1 MIRSSLLIAFLCFSV
16 FVNAQTKVG
25 TIDTDYILS
34 QMPEMEEV
42 NKGLQAYDKQLQEDF
57 QGNVKQY
64 DTLVKTYQANA
75 ETLAEEARQESESEI
90 IELENQIKQFRQRA
104 QVMMQMRRNELTNP
118 LYEKI
123 DAAMRAVIQEE
134 GFTQILHAGGNSLAF
149 SAEEYDITEMVMEK
163 MGIEAKAPTEVE
175 EE

>member
-1 MIRSSLLIAFLCFSV
+1 MIRSSLIIAFLTFSI
-16 FVNAQTKVG
+16 FASAQSKIG

-42 NKGLQAYDKQLQEDF
+42 NKGLEAYDKKLQQDF
-57 QGNVKQY
+57 QTNVKQY

-75 ETLAEEARQESESEI
+75 ESLAAEARQESESEI

-104 QVMMQMRRNELTNP
+104 QLMMQMRRNELTKP

-123 DAAMRAVIQEE
+123 DAAMRQVIAAE
-134 GFTQILHAGGNSLAF
+134 GFTQIFHAGGNNLAF
-149 SAEEYDITEMVMEK
+149 SAEEYDITEKVMSK
-163 MGIEAKAPTEVE
+163 MGVEPKAAGTNKE
-175 EE
+175 

>member
-1 MIRSSLLIAFLCFSV
+1 MTRSSLLIAFLCFSV
-16 FVNAQTKVG
+16 FVSAQTKVG

-42 NKGLQAYDKQLQEDF
+42 NEGLQAYDKQLQQDF
-57 QGNVKQY
+57 QGSVKKY
-64 DTLVKTYQANA
+64 DTLVKSYQANV
-75 ETLAEEARQESESEI
+75 ETLADEARQQSESEI

-123 DAAMRAVIQEE
+123 NVAMRAVIQEE

-149 SAEEYDITEMVMEK
+149 SAEEYDITEKVMNK
-163 MGIEAKAPTEVE
+163 MGIEIPETTE
-175 EE
+175 EEE

>member
-1 MIRSSLLIAFLCFSV
+1 MIRSSLIIAFLTFSI
-16 FVNAQTKVG
+16 FSSAQTKVG
-25 TIDTDYILS
+25 TIDTDYILA

-42 NKGLQAYDKQLQEDF
+42 NKGLEAYDKQLQQDF
-57 QGNVKQY
+57 QANIKQY

-75 ETLAEEARQESESEI
+75 ESLAAEARQESESKI

-104 QVMMQMRRNELTNP
+104 QLMMQMRKNELTSP

-123 DAAMRAVIQEE
+123 DAAMRQVIKEE
-134 GFTQILHAGGNSLAF
+134 EFTQILHAGGNSLAF
-149 SAEEYDITEMVMEK
+149 SAEEYDITERVMAR

>member
-1 MIRSSLLIAFLCFSV
+1 MIRSSLLIAFLTFSI
-16 FVNAQTKVG
+16 FASAQTKVG

-34 QMPEMEEV
+34 QMPEMEAV
-42 NKGLQAYDKQLQEDF
+42 NKGLETYDKELQQDF
-57 QGNVKQY
+57 QANVKQY

-75 ETLAEEARQESESEI
+75 ESLAAEARQESESKI

-104 QVMMQMRRNELTNP
+104 QLMMQMRRNELTNP
-118 LYEKI
+118 LYKKI
-123 DAAMRAVIQEE
+123 DAAMRAVIEEE

-149 SAEEYDITEMVMEK
+149 SAEEYDITEKVMNK
-163 MGIEAKAPTEVE
+163 MGIEIPVATE

>member
-1 MIRSSLLIAFLCFSV
+1 MTRSSLLIAFLCFSV
-16 FVNAQTKVG
+16 FMSAQTKVG

-42 NKGLQAYDKQLQEDF
+42 NTGLQTYDQQLQQDF
-57 QGNVKQY
+57 QSNVQQY
-64 DTLVKTYQANA
+64 DTLVKSYQANA
-75 ETLAEEARQESESEI
+75 ETLAEEARKESESEI
-90 IELENQIKQFRQRA
+90 MELENQIKQFRQKA
-104 QVMMQMRRNELTNP
+104 QVMMQMRRNELTDP

-123 DAAMRAVIQEE
+123 NAAMLAVIQEE

-149 SAEEYDITEMVMEK
+149 SAEEYDITEKVMNK
-163 MGIEAKAPTEVE
+163 MGIEAPAPAEIE

>member
-1 MIRSSLLIAFLCFSV
+1 MIRSSLLIAFLTFSI
-16 FVNAQTKVG
+16 FASAQTKVG

-34 QMPEMEEV
+34 QMPEMEAV
-42 NKGLQAYDKQLQEDF
+42 NKGLEAYDKELQQDF
-57 QGNVKQY
+57 QANVKQY

-75 ETLAEEARQESESEI
+75 ESLAAEARQESESKI

-104 QVMMQMRRNELTNP
+104 QLMMQMRRNELTNP
-118 LYEKI
+118 LYKKI
-123 DAAMRAVIQEE
+123 DAAMRAVIDEE

-149 SAEEYDITEMVMEK
+149 SAEKYDITEKVMTK
-163 MGIEAKAPTEVE
+163 MGIEIPVAAE

>member
-1 MIRSSLLIAFLCFSV
+1 MIRSSLLIAFLTFSI
-16 FVNAQTKVG
+16 FASAQTKVG

-34 QMPEMEEV
+34 QMPEMEAV
-42 NKGLQAYDKQLQEDF
+42 NKGLETYDKELQQDF
-57 QGNVKQY
+57 QANVKQY

-75 ETLAEEARQESESEI
+75 ESLAADARQESESKI

-104 QVMMQMRRNELTNP
+104 QLMMQMRRNELTNP
-118 LYEKI
+118 LYKKI
-123 DAAMRAVIQEE
+123 DAAMRAVIDEE

-149 SAEEYDITEMVMEK
+149 SAEKYDITEKVMTK
-163 MGIEAKAPTEVE
+163 MGIEIPVATE

>member
-1 MIRSSLLIAFLCFSV
+1 MIRSSLLIAFLTFSI
-16 FVNAQTKVG
+16 FASAQTKVG

-34 QMPEMEEV
+34 QMPEMEAV
-42 NKGLQAYDKQLQEDF
+42 NKGLETYDKELQQDF
-57 QGNVKQY
+57 QANVKQY

-75 ETLAEEARQESESEI
+75 ESLAAEARQESESKI

-104 QVMMQMRRNELTNP
+104 QLMMQMRRNELTNP
-118 LYEKI
+118 LYKKI
-123 DAAMRAVIQEE
+123 DAAMRAVIDEE

-149 SAEEYDITEMVMEK
+149 SAEKYDITEKVMTK
-163 MGIEAKAPTEVE
+163 MGIEIPVATE

>member
-16 FVNAQTKVG
+16 LVNAQTKVG
-25 TIDTDYILS
+25 TIDTDYILA
-34 QMPEMEEV
+34 QMPEMQEV
-42 NKGLQAYDKQLQEDF
+42 NEGLKAYDQQLQQDF
-57 QGNVKQY
+57 QGNVQKY

-75 ETLAEEARQESESEI
+75 ASLADDARQQSESEI

-104 QVMMQMRRNELTNP
+104 QVMMQMRRNELTDP

-149 SAEEYDITEMVMEK
+149 SAQDYDITEKVMTK
-163 MGIEAKAPTEVE
+163 MGIEIPAPAE

>member
-1 MIRSSLLIAFLCFSV
+1 MTRSSLLIAFLCFSI
-16 FVNAQTKVG
+16 FASAQTKVG

-34 QMPEMEEV
+34 QMPEMEGV
-42 NKGLQAYDKQLQEDF
+42 NAGMQAYDQELQQDF
-57 QGNVKQY
+57 QANIKQY

-75 ETLAEEARQESESEI
+75 ESLSDEARQQSESEI
-90 IELENQIKQFRQRA
+90 IELENQIKQYRQKA

-123 DAAMRAVIQEE
+123 DSAMRAVIEEE

-149 SAEEYDITEMVMEK
+149 AAEDYDITEKVMNK
-163 MGIEAKAPTEVE
+163 MGIEASAPVNTE

>member
-1 MIRSSLLIAFLCFSV
+1 MIRSSLLIAFLTFSI
-16 FVNAQTKVG
+16 FASAQTKVG

-34 QMPEMEEV
+34 QMPEMEAV
-42 NKGLQAYDKQLQEDF
+42 NKGLETYDKELQKDF
-57 QGNVKQY
+57 QANVKQY

-75 ETLAEEARQESESEI
+75 ESLAADARQESESKI

-104 QVMMQMRRNELTNP
+104 QLMMQMRRNELTNP
-118 LYEKI
+118 LYKKI
-123 DAAMRAVIQEE
+123 DAAMRAVIDEE

-149 SAEEYDITEMVMEK
+149 SAEKYDITEKVMTK
-163 MGIEAKAPTEVE
+163 IGIEIPVAAE

>member
-1 MIRSSLLIAFLCFSV
+1 MIRSSLLIAFLTFSI
-16 FVNAQTKVG
+16 FASAQTKVG

-34 QMPEMEEV
+34 QMPEMESV
-42 NKGLQAYDKQLQEDF
+42 NKGLETYDKELQQDF
-57 QGNVKQY
+57 QANVKQY

-75 ETLAEEARQESESEI
+75 ESLAAEARQESESKI

-104 QVMMQMRRNELTNP
+104 QLMMQMRRNELTNP
-118 LYEKI
+118 LYKKI
-123 DAAMRAVIQEE
+123 DAAMRAVIDEE

-149 SAEEYDITEMVMEK
+149 SAEKYDITEKVMTK
-163 MGIEAKAPTEVE
+163 MGIEIPVAAE

>member
-1 MIRSSLLIAFLCFSV
+1 MIRSSLLIAFLTFSI
-16 FVNAQTKVG
+16 FASAQTKVG

-34 QMPEMEEV
+34 QMPEMEAV
-42 NKGLQAYDKQLQEDF
+42 NKGLETYDKELQQDF
-57 QGNVKQY
+57 QANVKQY

-75 ETLAEEARQESESEI
+75 ESLAAEARQESESKI

-104 QVMMQMRRNELTNP
+104 QLMMQMRRNELTNP
-118 LYEKI
+118 LYKKI
-123 DAAMRAVIQEE
+123 DAAMRAVIDEE

-149 SAEEYDITEMVMEK
+149 SAEKYDITEKVMTK
-163 MGIEAKAPTEVE
+163 MGIEIPVAAE

>member
-1 MIRSSLLIAFLCFSV
+1 MTRSSLLIAFLCFSI
-16 FVNAQTKVG
+16 FASAQTKVG

-34 QMPEMEEV
+34 QMPEMEGV
-42 NKGLQAYDKQLQEDF
+42 NAGMQAYDQELQQDF
-57 QGNVKQY
+57 QANIQQY
-64 DTLVKTYQANA
+64 DTLVKTYQVNA
-75 ETLAEEARQESESEI
+75 ESLSDEARQQSESEI
-90 IELENQIKQFRQRA
+90 IELENQIKQYRQKA

-123 DAAMRAVIQEE
+123 DTAMRAVIEEE

-149 SAEEYDITEMVMEK
+149 AAEDYDITEKVMNK
-163 MGIEAKAPTEVE
+163 MGIEASAPVNTE

>member
-1 MIRSSLLIAFLCFSV
+1 MIRSSLLIAFLTFSI
-16 FVNAQTKVG
+16 FASAQTKVG

-42 NKGLQAYDKQLQEDF
+42 NKGLEAYDKQLQKDF
-57 QGNVKQY
+57 QSNIKQY
-64 DTLVKTYQANA
+64 DTLVKAYQANA
-75 ETLAEEARQESESEI
+75 ESLANEARQESESKI
-90 IELENQIKQFRQRA
+90 IELEKQIKQFRQRA

-123 DAAMRAVIQEE
+123 DTAMRAVIEE
-134 GFTQILHAGGNSLAF
+134 EKFTQILHAGGNSLAF
-149 SAEEYDITEMVMEK
+149 SAEEYDITNKVMNK
-163 MGIEAKAPTEVE
+163 MGIEIPAAAE

>member
-1 MIRSSLLIAFLCFSV
+1 MIRSSLLIAFLTFSI
-16 FVNAQTKVG
+16 FASAQTKVG

-34 QMPEMEEV
+34 QMPEMEAV
-42 NKGLQAYDKQLQEDF
+42 NKGLETYDKELQKDF
-57 QGNVKQY
+57 QANVKQY

-75 ETLAEEARQESESEI
+75 ESLAADARQESESKI

-104 QVMMQMRRNELTNP
+104 QLMMQMRRNELTNP
-118 LYEKI
+118 LYKKI
-123 DAAMRAVIQEE
+123 DAAMRAVIDEE

-149 SAEEYDITEMVMEK
+149 SAEKYDITEKVMTK
-163 MGIEAKAPTEVE
+163 MGIEIPVAAE

>member
-1 MIRSSLLIAFLCFSV
+1 MTRSSLLIAFLCFSV
-16 FVNAQTKVG
+16 FVSAQTKVG

-42 NKGLQAYDKQLQEDF
+42 NEGLQAYDQQLQQDF
-57 QGNVKQY
+57 EGNVQQY
-64 DTLVKTYQANA
+64 DSLVKSYQANV
-75 ETLAEEARQESESEI
+75 ESLADEDRQESESEI
-90 IELENQIKQFRQRA
+90 MELENQIKQFRQRA
-104 QVMMQMRRNELTNP
+104 QVMMQMRRNELTDP

-149 SAEEYDITEMVMEK
+149 SAEEYDITEKVMGK
-163 MGIEAKAPTEVE
+163 MGIEAPAPSEVE

>member
-1 MIRSSLLIAFLCFSV
+1 MIRSSLIIAFLTFSI
-16 FVNAQTKVG
+16 FSSAQTKVG
-25 TIDTDYILS
+25 TIDTDYILA

-42 NKGLQAYDKQLQEDF
+42 NKGLDAYDKQLQQDF
-57 QGNVKQY
+57 QVNIKQY

-75 ETLAEEARQESESEI
+75 ESLAAEARQESESKI

-104 QVMMQMRRNELTNP
+104 QLMMQMRKNELTSP

-123 DAAMRAVIQEE
+123 DAAMRQVIKEE
-134 GFTQILHAGGNSLAF
+134 EFTQILHAGGNSLAF
-149 SAEEYDITEMVMEK
+149 SAEEYDITERVMAR
-163 MGIEAKAPTEVE
+163 MGIEIPAPAE

>member
-1 MIRSSLLIAFLCFSV
+1 MIRSSLLIAFLTFSI
-16 FVNAQTKVG
+16 FASAQTKVG

-34 QMPEMEEV
+34 QMPEMEAV
-42 NKGLQAYDKQLQEDF
+42 NKGLETYDKELQQDF
-57 QGNVKQY
+57 QANVKQY

-75 ETLAEEARQESESEI
+75 ESLAADARQESESKI

-104 QVMMQMRRNELTNP
+104 QLMMQMRRNELTNP
-118 LYEKI
+118 LYKKI
-123 DAAMRAVIQEE
+123 DAAMRAVIDEE

-149 SAEEYDITEMVMEK
+149 SAEKYDITEKVMTK
-163 MGIEAKAPTEVE
+163 MGIEIPIAAE

>member
-1 MIRSSLLIAFLCFSV
+1 MIRSSLLIAFLTFSI
-16 FVNAQTKVG
+16 FASAQTKVG

-34 QMPEMEEV
+34 QMPEMEAV
-42 NKGLQAYDKQLQEDF
+42 NKGLETYDKELQQDF
-57 QGNVKQY
+57 QANVKQY

-75 ETLAEEARQESESEI
+75 ESLAADARQESESKI

-104 QVMMQMRRNELTNP
+104 QLMMQMRRNELTNP
-118 LYEKI
+118 LYKKI
-123 DAAMRAVIQEE
+123 DAAMRAVIDEE

-149 SAEEYDITEMVMEK
+149 SAEKYDITEKVMTK
-163 MGIEAKAPTEVE
+163 MGIEIPVAAE